1 MALSLGSALATRV
14 YLGATEINL
23 AYFGATQVYTSSAFS
38 AEAQNYF
45 DRLDT
50 AGDTTYTAY
59 KQPLAN
65 YIDSLVAL
73 GGAYWDDMKSSTSFV
88 GVGIQ
93 GVTVPLR
100 DGMTVPTQNNFVP
113 GDLDQLTGLKGNGST
128 KDISTGVNNNDN
140 AQNDLSVST
149 YVSDPQTTGLSVVLG
164 TGNVFSRLTLGR
176 RDNAGPELFY
186 SNQSGA
192 VFVPVATEPSGFYG
206 HSRSDGSG
214 YAVYYNGSTTNTLAA
229 SQLPLASPITVFS
242 GLGAFLSSARLAT
255 YHIGPAIDLATL
267 EGLQETLLSEIRTA
281 HTFVAA
287 ASYFSRLAAAG
298 DTTHVAYKQP
308 LTNYITS
315 LVELG
320 GAYWDDMGSAAS
332 FVGVGIQGVTVPL
345 KSTMTALTNNNFVA
359 GDLDPLTGLKGDA
372 STKYLDTGSKF
383 NDFPQDD
390 FSMSANITEFIQETT
405 NGSYLM
411 YQSFGNGI
419 SQISTQND
427 QGVNPNNLI
436 TRCNTRNGEIN
447 FDIGNLEDFYGIN
460 RTVSTEYSVQ
470 YGASS
475 KTVTESSQAPAN
487 QIISIFGASTEVK
500 SNARMA
506 TYHIGPALNLATLRG
521 LQETLLSEVAAAKG
535 AAAAANYF
543 ARLDTAGDT
552 TYVPYK
558 QPLTNYIS
566 SLVALGGAYWDDMLS
581 AASFVG
587 VGIQGITVPLRD
599 GMTVPT
605 NNNFV
610 AGDLDQLT
618 GLKGDGTTKTVT
630 TGLLGTAL
638 AQNDASISC
647 YITNAHTTG
656 SGFLIA
662 DSGIVTRLRA
672 STTVAVSAAI
682 NSSVT
687 AAGTAPTGLFGANR
701 PDASNI
707 DIRNNGTTYAFT
719 KSSVAGSA
727 TELGVFG
734 KGSVASTNAR
744 LATYHAGSALNLA
757 TLEGLQDTLITEIA
771 AI

>member
-50 AGDTTYTAY
+50 AGDTTYVDY

-65 YIDSLVAL
+65 YIDSLV
-73 GGAYWDDMKSSTSFV
+73 T
-88 GVGIQ
+88 
-93 GVTVPLR
+93 
-100 DGMTVPTQNNFVP
+100 
-113 GDLDQLTGLKGNGST
+113 
-128 KDISTGVNNNDN
+128 
-140 AQNDLSVST
+140 
-149 YVSDPQTTGLSVVLG
+149 
-164 TGNVFSRLTLGR
+164 
-176 RDNAGPELFY
+176 
-186 SNQSGA
+186 
-192 VFVPVATEPSGFYG
+192 
-206 HSRSDGSG
+206 
-214 YAVYYNGSTTNTLAA
+214 
-229 SQLPLASPITVFS
+229 
-242 GLGAFLSSARLAT
+242 
-255 YHIGPAIDLATL
+255 
-267 EGLQETLLSEIRTA
+267 
-281 HTFVAA
+281 
-287 ASYFSRLAAAG
+287 
-298 DTTHVAYKQP
+298 
-308 LTNYITS
+308 
-315 LVELG
+315 LG

-383 NDFPQDD
+383 NDFPQND
-390 FSMSANITEFIQETT
+390 FSMSCNITEFIQETT
-405 NGSYLM
+405 NGNYLI
-411 YQSFGNGI
+411 YQSFGDGI
-419 SQISTQND
+419 SQIATQND

-436 TRCNTRNGEIN
+436 TRCNTRNGENN
-447 FDIGNLEDFYGIN
+447 FDIGSLEDLYGIN

-566 SLVALGGAYWDDMLS
+566 SLVALGGAYWDDMKS
-581 AASFVG
+581 ATSFVG
-587 VGIQGITVPLRD
+587 VGIQGVTVPLRD

-618 GLKGDGTTKTVT
+618 GLLCDGTSKKINTNTDQSNY
-630 TGLLGTAL
+630 
-638 AQNDASISC
+638 AQNDTSASVYRTETVSGTNPFQFGTNLANGFGARGLSSFITAC
-647 YITNAHTTG
+647 YGTQAVTG
-656 SGFLIA
+656 S
-662 DSGIVTRLRA
+662 A
-672 STTVAVSAAI
+672 STTVGLLGISRSA
-682 NSSVT
+682 S
-687 AAGTAPTGLFGANR
+687 TGYDYR
-701 PDASNI
+701 S
-707 DIRNNGTTYAFT
+707 NGTTGTRTTASVTPAAGNMDVFAINGTTNGSFRLATYHAGPALNLATLEGLQATLLSEIRTAHTFVAAESYFSRLAAAGDT
-719 KSSVAGSA
+719 THVAYKQPLTNYITSLVELGGAYWENMESSASFVGVGIQGVTVPLKDGVPALTNNNFVAGDLLQTTGLKGDAS
-727 TELGVFG
+727 TKYFDLNVL
-734 KGSVASTNAR
+734 GSVVEQDNASISVYITEADGAFGFHMGHQGNRLTLRNNPYVELNGAAAVPTNGKPTSKIFGGSRTTSTDIDVRNNQVNSTISNTSSSPSGSTMFLFARVNSASSNAR
-744 LATYHAGSALNLA
+744 LATYHIGSALDLA